1 MGTFQAS
8 LKVKLLPNLC
18 RSYPKAA
25 PRHRGEML
33 TLAIVST
40 SAWKNIFRE
49 SYTRGLDLHA
59 CHTSEDALQNHTMQ
73 HVCMSVIWP
82 SERSARS
89 AHQFPDFHWFSPEN
103 PCLLISKTLTAQ
115 GTQRAFWGLPQE
127 FSSTKVLEIFS
138 CPLRGPSSDSRGF
151 KATKHDLIMMSLLD
165 WSAKAPRFH
174 CFLFGRKGG

>member
-1 MGTFQAS
+1 MEILPESCYPTPRRRGAHAGNCLHFC
-8 LKVKLLPNLC
+8 LKEHL
-18 RSYPKAA
+18 S
-25 PRHRGEML
+25 
-33 TLAIVST
+33 
-40 SAWKNIFRE
+40 E
-49 SYTRGLDLHA
+49 SYTRGLDLHT
-59 CHTSEDALQNHTMQ
+59 CHTSEDALLNHTMQ

-89 AHQFPDFHWFSPEN
+89 AHQFPDFHQKIHVFSFRF
-103 PCLLISKTLTAQ
+103 LFTAQ

-138 CPLRGPSSDSRGF
+138 YRLRGPSSDSRGF

-174 CFLFGRKGG
+174 CFLFGRKGAL